1 MNEGGQSLGY
11 GNDVGMQFRIHRGEN
26 TENALCWHSGLFF
39 QCAFTCAP
47 PLLPGG
53 QKWIGLFLLKTR
65 PPGPGWESSLPRV
78 TEAEEEGATATLPTL
93 GPPWPTPVSGSVNV
107 GPTESE
113 LEEGQG
119 KSAGPGPVYN
129 LINTKW
135 EMTGKEWAGKTF
147 LNLFTIV
154 FKRMLSGT
162 LGN

>member
-1 MNEGGQSLGY
+1 MCIHLCTSTAARRIEVDRVVSLKDKTTGAQGGKAPCPGSLR
-11 GNDVGMQFRIHRGEN
+11 QP
-26 TENALCWHSGLFF
+26 T
-39 QCAFTCAP
+39 
-47 PLLPGG
+47 
-53 QKWIGLFLLKTR
+53 
-65 PPGPGWESSLPRV
+65 
-78 TEAEEEGATATLPTL
+78 EEGATATLPTP